1 MSAFDSLPEDLKR
14 EVTRKLQASYFKVVL
29 DELRTVT
36 MPIVMHFECEYV
48 ACPSCGSAKKIIPV
62 YLISMIEQ
70 SPVRVVNM
78 ARWGILHFGNELLY
92 RYKNIYDMRRD
103 IERGI
108 ERHVAC
114 RWLD

>member
-108 ERHVAC
+108 E
-114 RWLD
+114 